1 MVLNWGS
8 SCPLNSPKGL
18 GALDHHAQARGS
30 LGRTLAQRVCGAA
43 HIWAGAVWPYPKP
56 LGPGFP
62 GGIQTLRNP
71 GNPEGRSRTEG
82 GLRPPA
88 DRSSPRPLPGPAPPW
103 LPLLRPPPTQ
113 ASPLPLSPPLSPL
126 PGHPSAVP
134 AWWRPREP
142 RVSAPGGHAGK
153 RGHAWPGHH
162 SRRGGGADWAAAP
175 RCAQP
180 SPRAWRRQHERGL
193 GAPGGGAPR
202 SGARA
207 PRLQG
212 GAAAQLPAPAGPR
225 PAHQVRP
232 QRGAAAAV
240 PEPVGA
246 GRGGGGRGPCRC

>member
-1 MVLNWGS
+1 MPPQLSKGPGS
-8 SCPLNSPKGL
+8 SGPPRPGQGQPREDATPEGLRGCTHLGGRCLALPQTSRPRLPGGNSNPAEPWQPRG
-18 GALDHHAQARGS
+18 ARGE
-30 LGRTLAQRVCGAA
+30 
-43 HIWAGAVWPYPKP
+43 AGLTAGSGLP
-56 LGPGFP
+56 
-62 GGIQTLRNP
+62 QT
-71 GNPEGRSRTEG
+71 
-82 GLRPPA
+82 A
-88 DRSSPRPLPGPAPPW
+88 PRPGPSRAPP
-103 LPLLRPPPTQ
+103 LHGSPSSARPPPRLR
-113 ASPLPLSPPLSPL
+113 PFHWSPPLSPL

-142 RVSAPGGHAGK
+142 RVSAPGGRAGK

-180 SPRAWRRQHERGL
+180 SPRARRPQHERGL

-202 SGARA
+202 SDACA

-232 QRGAAAAV
+232 QRGAAAAAV